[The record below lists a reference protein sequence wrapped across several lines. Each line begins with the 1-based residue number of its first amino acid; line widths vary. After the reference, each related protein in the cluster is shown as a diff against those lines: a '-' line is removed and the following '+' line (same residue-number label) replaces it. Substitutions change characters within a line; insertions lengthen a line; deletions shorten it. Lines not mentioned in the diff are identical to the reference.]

1 MAKEG
6 RKTSQIACTMD
17 HDVVT
22 FLYQIRNDDDSL
34 ATVETATFDTDLVK
48 DIVYENGESF
58 LAYGVRAWL
67 ADRTSQFRKVGSELE
82 VLKAMQEYWAMA
94 TDPTDPRWNQK
105 RASGTKAS
113 IDPAMVR
120 LIAEL
125 AGISEAVA
133 MENVKKVVGDR
144 ISYHETPYDA
154 ANGADCILIATEWPE
169 FRAPDFALLS
179 NVMKTKVIFDGRNL
193 YELRDMIDQGF
204 TYYSIGRQ
212 SINV

>member
-6 RKTSQIACTMD
+6 RKISQIACNFVGSK
-17 HDVVT
+17 VV
-22 FLYQIRNDDDSL
+22 FAYQTRNDDDSWY
-34 ATVETATFDTDLVK
+34 TVETAEFDAALVK

-82 VLKAMQEYWAMA
+82 VLKAMQEYWEMA

-105 RASGTKAS
+105 RSVSGKAS

-120 LIAEL
+120 LISEL

-133 MENVKKVVGDR
+133 MENVKKA
-144 ISYHETPYDA
+144 SKETLEALKVKYA
-154 ANGADCILIATEWPE
+154 EKYQAIAKEIAKE
-169 FRAPDFALLS
+169 AGSVDLNDLL
-179 NVMKTKVIFDGRNL
+179 
-193 YELRDMIDQGF
+193 
-204 TYYSIGRQ
+204 
-212 SINV
+212 

>member
-6 RKTSQIACTMD
+6 RKISQIACTMD
-17 HDVVT
+17 HDIVT
-22 FLYQIRNDDDSL
+22 FLYQTRNDDDSWY
-34 ATVETATFDTDLVK
+34 TVESIKFDCSLVK

-94 TDPTDPRWNQK
+94 TDPKEPRWNQK
-105 RASGTKAS
+105 RAVSGKAS

-125 AGISEAVA
+125 TGISEAVA
-133 MENVKKVVGDR
+133 MENVKKASKEVLEALR
-144 ISYHETPYDA
+144 IKYAEQYKE
-154 ANGADCILIATEWPE
+154 ILKDIARE
-169 FRAPDFALLS
+169 AGSVDLNDLL
-179 NVMKTKVIFDGRNL
+179 
-193 YELRDMIDQGF
+193 
-204 TYYSIGRQ
+204 
-212 SINV
+212 

>member
-17 HDVVT
+17 HNVVS
-22 FLYQIRNDDDSL
+22 FLYQTRNDDDSW
-34 ATVETATFDTDLVK
+34 ATTETAAFDTNLVK

-94 TDPTDPRWNQK
+94 TDPTEPRWNQK
-105 RASGTKAS
+105 RSVSAKAS

-133 MENVKKVVGDR
+133 MENVKKA
-144 ISYHETPYDA
+144 SKETLEALKAKYA
-154 ANGADCILIATEWPE
+154 EKYQAIAKDIAQE
-169 FRAPDFALLS
+169 AGSVDLNDLL
-179 NVMKTKVIFDGRNL
+179 
-193 YELRDMIDQGF
+193 
-204 TYYSIGRQ
+204 
-212 SINV
+212 

>member
-6 RKTSQIACTMD
+6 RKISQIACTMD
-17 HDVVT
+17 HDIVT
-22 FLYQIRNDDDSL
+22 FLYQTRNDDDSWY
-34 ATVETATFDTDLVK
+34 TVESVKFDCSLVK

-94 TDPTDPRWNQK
+94 TDPAEPRWNQK
-105 RASGTKAS
+105 RASAGKAS

-125 AGISEAVA
+125 TGIGEAVA
-133 MENVKKVVGDR
+133 MENVKKASKETLEALKVKYAEKYQAIAKEIAQEVGSVDLN
-144 ISYHETPYDA
+144 D
-154 ANGADCILIATEWPE
+154 
-169 FRAPDFALLS
+169 LL
-179 NVMKTKVIFDGRNL
+179 
-193 YELRDMIDQGF
+193 
-204 TYYSIGRQ
+204 
-212 SINV
+212 

>member
-6 RKTSQIACTMD
+6 RKISQIACD
-17 HDVVT
+17 FVGSKVK
-22 FLYQIRNDDDSL
+22 FAYQTRNDDDSWY
-34 ATVETATFDTDLVK
+34 TVETAEFDTNLIK

-94 TDPTDPRWNQK
+94 SDPINPQWNQK
-105 RASGTKAS
+105 RAGAGKTS

-125 AGISEAVA
+125 TGISEAVA
-133 MENVKKVVGDR
+133 MENVKKASKEVLEALR
-144 ISYHETPYDA
+144 IKYAEQYKE
-154 ANGADCILIATEWPE
+154 ILKDIAQE
-169 FRAPDFALLS
+169 AGSVDLNDLL
-179 NVMKTKVIFDGRNL
+179 
-193 YELRDMIDQGF
+193 
-204 TYYSIGRQ
+204 
-212 SINV
+212 

>member
-6 RKTSQIACTMD
+6 RKTSQIACNFAGSI
-17 HDVVT
+17 VE
-22 FLYQIRNDDDSL
+22 FAYQIRNDDDSW

-82 VLKAMQEYWAMA
+82 VLKAMQDYWEMA
-94 TDPTDPRWNQK
+94 TDPQEPRWNQK
-105 RASGTKAS
+105 RSVSAKAS

-125 AGISEAVA
+125 TGISEAVA
-133 MENVKKVVGDR
+133 MENVKKA
-144 ISYHETPYDA
+144 SKETLEALKVKYA
-154 ANGADCILIATEWPE
+154 EQYQKIAKEITKE
-169 FRAPDFALLS
+169 AGSVDLNDLL
-179 NVMKTKVIFDGRNL
+179 
-193 YELRDMIDQGF
+193 
-204 TYYSIGRQ
+204 
-212 SINV
+212 

>member
-6 RKTSQIACTMD
+6 RKISQIACTMN

-22 FLYQIRNDDDSL
+22 FLYQTRNDDDSWY
-34 ATVETATFDTDLVK
+34 TVESVKFDCSLVK
-48 DIVYENGESF
+48 DKVYEDGESF

-82 VLKAMQEYWAMA
+82 VLKAMKDYWEMA
-94 TDPTDPRWNQK
+94 TDPTEPRWNQK
-105 RASGTKAS
+105 RAVSAKAS

-133 MENVKKVVGDR
+133 MENVKKASKEVLEALR
-144 ISYHETPYDA
+144 IKYAEQYKE
-154 ANGADCILIATEWPE
+154 ILKDIAQE
-169 FRAPDFALLS
+169 AGSVDLNDLL
-179 NVMKTKVIFDGRNL
+179 
-193 YELRDMIDQGF
+193 
-204 TYYSIGRQ
+204 
-212 SINV
+212 

>member
-6 RKTSQIACTMD
+6 RKISQIACNFIGSN
-17 HDVVT
+17 VE
-22 FLYQIRNDDDSL
+22 FAYQIRNDDDSW

-94 TDPTDPRWNQK
+94 TDPTEPRWNQK
-105 RASGTKAS
+105 RASAGKAS

-133 MENVKKVVGDR
+133 MENVKKASKEVLEALR
-144 ISYHETPYDA
+144 IKYAEQYKEILKDIA
-154 ANGADCILIATEWPE
+154 QEAGAVDLN
-169 FRAPDFALLS
+169 DLL
-179 NVMKTKVIFDGRNL
+179 
-193 YELRDMIDQGF
+193 
-204 TYYSIGRQ
+204 
-212 SINV
+212 

>member
-6 RKTSQIACTMD
+6 RKTSQIACNF
-17 HDVVT
+17 VGSKVE
-22 FLYQIRNDDDSL
+22 FIYQTRNDDDSW
-34 ATVETATFDTDLVK
+34 ADVSKAEFDTDLVK

-94 TDPTDPRWNQK
+94 TDPTGPRWNQK
-105 RASGTKAS
+105 RASAGKTS

-120 LIAEL
+120 LISEL

-133 MENVKKVVGDR
+133 MENVKKA
-144 ISYHETPYDA
+144 SKETLEALKAKYA
-154 ANGADCILIATEWPE
+154 EKYQAIAKEIAQE
-169 FRAPDFALLS
+169 AGSVDLNDLL
-179 NVMKTKVIFDGRNL
+179 
-193 YELRDMIDQGF
+193 
-204 TYYSIGRQ
+204 
-212 SINV
+212 

>member
-1 MAKEG
+1 MAKDG
-6 RKTSQIACTMD
+6 RKTSQIAC
-17 HDVVT
+17 V
-22 FLYQIRNDDDSL
+22 FLGTSVIFKYQTRNDDDTWS
-34 ATVETATFDTDLVK
+34 TVSKAEFDTNLVK

-94 TDPTDPRWNQK
+94 TDPTEPRWNQK
-105 RASGTKAS
+105 RAVSAKAS

-133 MENVKKVVGDR
+133 MENVKKA
-144 ISYHETPYDA
+144 SKETLEALKAKYA
-154 ANGADCILIATEWPE
+154 EKYQAIAKEIASE
-169 FRAPDFALLS
+169 AGSVDLNDLL
-179 NVMKTKVIFDGRNL
+179 
-193 YELRDMIDQGF
+193 
-204 TYYSIGRQ
+204 
-212 SINV
+212 

>member
-6 RKTSQIACTMD
+6 RKISQIACTMD
-17 HDVVT
+17 HDIVT
-22 FLYQIRNDDDSL
+22 FLYQTRNDDDSWY
-34 ATVETATFDTDLVK
+34 TVESIKFDCSLVK

-67 ADRTSQFRKVGSELE
+67 ADRTSQFRKAGSELE

-105 RASGTKAS
+105 RAVSAKTS

-125 AGISEAVA
+125 TGISEAVA
-133 MENVKKVVGDR
+133 MENVKKASKEVLEALR
-144 ISYHETPYDA
+144 IKYAEQYKE
-154 ANGADCILIATEWPE
+154 ILKDIAQE
-169 FRAPDFALLS
+169 AGSVDLNDLL
-179 NVMKTKVIFDGRNL
+179 
-193 YELRDMIDQGF
+193 
-204 TYYSIGRQ
+204 
-212 SINV
+212 

>member
-6 RKTSQIACTMD
+6 RKTSQIACNFIGSK
-17 HDVVT
+17 VE
-22 FLYQIRNDDDSL
+22 FAYQIRNDDDSW

-94 TDPTDPRWNQK
+94 TDPQEPRWNQK
-105 RASGTKAS
+105 RNVSAKSS

-120 LIAEL
+120 LIATL
-125 AGISEAVA
+125 ANISEVVA
-133 MENVKKVVGDR
+133 IENVKKA
-144 ISYHETPYDA
+144 SKETLEALKAKYKEQYQAIAKEIA
-154 ANGADCILIATEWPE
+154 AEAGYVDLND
-169 FRAPDFALLS
+169 LL
-179 NVMKTKVIFDGRNL
+179 
-193 YELRDMIDQGF
+193 
-204 TYYSIGRQ
+204 
-212 SINV
+212 

>member
-6 RKTSQIACTMD
+6 RKTSQIACDFVGSKVKFT
-17 HDVVT
+17 
-22 FLYQIRNDDDSL
+22 YQTRNDDDSW
-34 ATVETATFDTDLVK
+34 ATIETADFDTNLVK

-94 TDPTDPRWNQK
+94 TDPTEPRWNQK
-105 RASGTKAS
+105 RSVSAKAS

-133 MENVKKVVGDR
+133 MENVKKASKEVLEALR
-144 ISYHETPYDA
+144 IKYAEQYKE
-154 ANGADCILIATEWPE
+154 ILKDIAKE
-169 FRAPDFALLS
+169 AGSVDLNDLL
-179 NVMKTKVIFDGRNL
+179 
-193 YELRDMIDQGF
+193 
-204 TYYSIGRQ
+204 
-212 SINV
+212 